1 MAEGRDDHVLA
12 ARVGRRDALRL
23 GGLGISV
30 AAIAAACGSDR
41 GGDLSAGRVGYAPPV
56 TALPDYPVDDSVY
69 LRTSSSVEA
78 TIIDVYNA
86 MLARSGVVE
95 TAATAIQELV
105 VRHEE
110 LRDRIAALTE
120 QAGGTPW
127 TCANPW
133 IVERL
138 VEPVTIQ
145 IDASD
150 DPGRDMLSFAIA
162 LENLAAATHQT
173 YTGLL
178 TQVDLRTG
186 LASASSVDAR
196 NAATL
201 VVVSR
206 GPDGYV
212 SPAINGGETPETDG
226 IPDDFAIAFRF
237 GSVAQFNLVL
247 GAPDE
252 NGVRTTYT
260 INVPAENGYI
270 YNELEP
276 AC

>member
-1 MAEGRDDHVLA
+1 
-12 ARVGRRDALRL
+12 
-23 GGLGISV
+23 
-30 AAIAAACGSDR
+30 
-41 GGDLSAGRVGYAPPV
+41 
-56 TALPDYPVDDSVY
+56 VY